1 MVSNCLF
8 KSSDGTTPNLYIIY
22 IFVGV
27 HVFMNG
33 LRSDS
38 HIWVK
43 IRKLGFKRKRFVIK
57 LYPTATEKVR
67 TLSNNIS
74 NISAKL

>member
-1 MVSNCLF
+1 MVSKCHF
-8 KSSDGTTPNLYIIY
+8 KSPDGTTPNLYIIY
-22 IFVGV
+22 IIVGV

-33 LRSDS
+33 MRSDS

-57 LYPTATEKVR
+57 LYPTATEKVS
-67 TLSNNIS
+67 T
-74 NISAKL
+74 